1 MYRHHFGLQCR
12 PFSITPDP
20 RFLYMSARHR
30 EALAH
35 LLYGVGESGGFVQ
48 LTGEVGTGK
57 TTVCRCLLEQA
68 PDDVAVALILN
79 PRLDAVELLA
89 TICDELGVAYPEG
102 ATVKQLVDRLN
113 AHLLDAHGRGR
124 RTVLVIDEAQNL
136 SAEVLEQVRLLT
148 NLETT
153 QDKLL
158 QVILIGQPEL
168 KQILERSDLRQL
180 AQRITARYHLEPLSF
195 AETRDYVR
203 HRLRVA
209 GASGRLFTD
218 GALREIQARS
228 AGVPRL
234 INVLCDRALLGA
246 YVEEKKRVDRR
257 IVRRATREVLGRSPG
272 DARRIAW
279 LPWAGG
285 AALLIV
291 AAVAWSVL
299 NIRSS
304 HLDSDSQSALATRPV
319 SQDGPIAIARAD
331 EARSGTNA
339 PTASPIPP
347 SVPPAAD
354 SLPRLLADAGA
365 DARDQAWQGLFAL
378 WQLQLPSAQRQG
390 SPCRAAAAHG
400 LRCLSDAGS
409 WSTLR
414 NIDRPAILEL
424 VTSDG
429 RRVPVLLQ
437 HLDDTVARVRI
448 AGHVYNLPV
457 SALQQQWYGD
467 YTVLWRPPVASAVLK
482 VGDNGPDVR
491 WLRAQLQR
499 VLGAVPPV
507 PDPDRFDSA
516 LEARVERFQR
526 RHALRA
532 DGIVGGRTLIQ
543 LNSAADRADTPRLCA
558 KPSKPA

>member
-195 AETRDYVR
+195 AETKDYVR

-279 LPWAGG
+279 LPWTGG

-299 NIRSS
+299 NIGSS

-339 PTASPIPP
+339 PTASQTPP

-378 WQLQLPSAQRQG
+378 WQLQLPAGLQQG

-448 AGHVYNLPV
+448 AGDVYNLPV
-457 SALQQQWYGD
+457 SALQDQWYGD

-482 VGDNGPDVR
+482 VGDSGPDVR

-507 PDPDRFDSA
+507 SDPDRFDSA

-526 RHALRA
+526 RHALRP

-543 LNSAADRADTPRLCA
+543 LNSASDRADTPRLCA
-558 KPSKPA
+558 RPSKPA

>member
-1 MYRHHFGLQCR
+1 MYRQHFGLQYR

-68 PDDVAVALILN
+68 PEDVAVALILN

-89 TICDELGVAYPEG
+89 TICDELGVTYPEG

-113 AHLLDAHGRGR
+113 THLLETHARGR

-153 QDKLL
+153 RDKLL

-168 KQILERSDLRQL
+168 KEILERSELRQL
-180 AQRITARYHLEPLSF
+180 AQRITARYHLEPLTLS
-195 AETRDYVR
+195 ETRDYVG

-209 GASGRLFTD
+209 GAAGRLFTD

-246 YVEEKKRVDRR
+246 YVEDKKRVDRR
-257 IVRRATREVLGRSPG
+257 IVRRATREVLGGAPG
-272 DARRIAW
+272 HGRRARW

-285 AALLIV
+285 LTVLVLATV
-291 AAVAWSVL
+291 AWTMLSLRPGGMGRHPMPAVAT
-299 NIRSS
+299 
-304 HLDSDSQSALATRPV
+304 QPG
-319 SQDGPIAIARAD
+319 SQDGPITVAKAD
-331 EARSGTNA
+331 EARPGLHAT
-339 PTASPIPP
+339 
-347 SVPPAAD
+347 PATHAD
-354 SLPRLLADAGA
+354 ALPRLLADAGT
-365 DARDQAWQGLFAL
+365 DARRQAWQALFAL
-378 WQLQLPSAQRQG
+378 WQVQPPAQQQAG

-400 LRCLSDAGS
+400 LRCLSDTGN

-414 NIDRPAILEL
+414 NIDRPAIIEL
-424 VTSDG
+424 VAADG

-437 HLDDTVARVRI
+437 HLDDSAARVRI
-448 AGHVYNLPV
+448 AGQVHSVPV
-457 SALQQQWYGD
+457 SVLQSHWYGD
-467 YTVLWRPPVASAVLK
+467 YTVLWRPPVASRVLK
-482 VGDNGPDVR
+482 LGDSGPDVR
-491 WLRAQLQR
+491 WLRSQLRR
-499 VLGAVPPV
+499 VLGPVPPV
-507 PDPDRFDSA
+507 PDPARFDSA
-516 LEARVERFQR
+516 LQARVERFQR
-526 RHALRA
+526 RHALRP

-558 KPSKPA
+558 KPSQPA